1 MTTPRT
7 IDSYGGPFVDAFPV
21 EDPTIE
27 QSATFGNRLHED
39 VAQITC
45 TTTKA
50 VVRFPTTATAGPIA
64 VTPSSGASHIG
75 LGMAELPT
83 IAKSATGL
91 YNITYPTSWTDALGE
106 AENIAF
112 RFSSGRAVSLSA
124 FGVVQSTEATNVIH
138 VAVFDAAGALSD
150 LGGGVTIQVEAR

>member
-7 IDSYGGPFVDAFPV
+7 IDSYGGKFLDTFPV

-27 QSATFGNRLHED
+27 QSADYVNRVDED
-39 VAQITC
+39 LAQITR
-45 TTTKA
+45 TGTKII
-50 VVRFPTTATAGPIA
+50 VRFPTTLTAGPVA
-64 VTPSSGASHIG
+64 VTPSSGASHMG

-91 YNITYPTSWTDALGE
+91 YDITYPTTWTDGLSLP
-106 AENIAF
+106 ENIAF
-112 RFSSGRAVSLSA
+112 RFSHGTTVSLSA
-124 FGVVQSTEATNVIH
+124 FGKVQTTEAGNVIH
-138 VAVFDAAGALSD
+138 VAIFDAAAALTD